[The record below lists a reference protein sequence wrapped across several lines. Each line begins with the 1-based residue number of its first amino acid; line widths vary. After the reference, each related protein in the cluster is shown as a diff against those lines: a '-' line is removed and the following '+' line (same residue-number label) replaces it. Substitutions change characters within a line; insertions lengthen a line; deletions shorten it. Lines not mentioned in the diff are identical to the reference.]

1 MSNLSLT
8 ILGSSAAVPAN
19 GRFPSS
25 HYVVIHNRHF
35 LIDCGEGAQMQLT
48 RFNIPVHKINYI
60 LISHLHGDHYLGLIG
75 LLFSMHLQKRQ
86 AELHLF
92 GPPGLNEIILL
103 QLKYSKSVLNYPL
116 HFHAIDPAERK
127 VIIEDDAIT
136 VETIPL
142 IHKLPCA
149 GFLLKEK
156 PKPRRI
162 DKSRLS
168 KEVLLQHIVQL
179 KAGKDVLNDA
189 GELLFRNDEYTLPPH
204 RSLSY
209 AYCSDT
215 AYNESMIE
223 QLRDVTLLYHEATFM
238 EIDIDKAI
246 ETKHS
251 TARQAALIAR
261 ACNAEQ
267 LVLGHFSARYRDLDL
282 LLAEASVIF
291 PTTSLAVEGETINI
305 NE

>member
-1 MSNLSLT
+1 LSSLSLT

-25 HYVVIHNRHF
+25 HHVVIQNRHF
-35 LIDCGEGAQMQLT
+35 LIDCGEGTQIQLT
-48 RFNIPVHKINYI
+48 RFNIPIQKINYI
-60 LISHLHGDHYLGLIG
+60 LISHLHGDHYLGLMG

-86 AELHLF
+86 AALHLF

-116 HFHAIDPAERK
+116 HFHSFDPTART
-127 VIIEDDAIT
+127 VIMEDSAVT

-156 PKPRRI
+156 TKPRRI

-179 KAGKDVLNDA
+179 KAGHDVMNDS
-189 GELLFRNDEYTLPPH
+189 GELLFKNEEYTLPPH

-223 QLRDVTLLYHEATFM
+223 QLREVNLLYHEATFM
-238 EIDIDKAI
+238 EIDMEKAI

-251 TARQAALIAR
+251 TSRQAALIAR
-261 ACNAEQ
+261 ACQAEQ

-291 PTTSLAVEGETINI
+291 PQTSLAVEGETIHI

>member
-1 MSNLSLT
+1 MSNLNLT

-25 HYVVIHNRHF
+25 HYVVIQNRHF
-35 LIDCGEGAQMQLT
+35 LIDCGEGTQMQLT
-48 RFNIPVHKINYI
+48 RFNIPVQKINYI
-60 LISHLHGDHYLGLIG
+60 LISHLHGDHYLGLMG

-86 AELHLF
+86 ADLHLF

-116 HFHAIDPAERK
+116 HFHAFDPTFRTM
-127 VIIEDDAIT
+127 IMEDAAVT

-156 PKPRRI
+156 AKPRRI

-179 KAGKDVLNDA
+179 KAGKDVLNDD
-189 GELLFRNDEYTLPPH
+189 GELLFKNDEYTLPPH

-223 QLRDVTLLYHEATFM
+223 QLRDVNLLYHEATFM

-251 TARQAALIAR
+251 TSRQAALIAH

-282 LLAEASVIF
+282 LLVEASVIF
-291 PTTSLAVEGETINI
+291 PQTSLAVEGATILV

>member
-1 MSNLSLT
+1 VSSLSLT

-25 HYVVIHNRHF
+25 HHVVIQNRHF
-35 LIDCGEGAQMQLT
+35 LIDCGEGTQMQLT
-48 RFNIPVHKINYI
+48 RFNIPIQKINYI
-60 LISHLHGDHYLGLIG
+60 LISHLHGDHYLGLMG

-116 HFHAIDPAERK
+116 HFHSFDPTART
-127 VIIEDDAIT
+127 VIMEDAAVTI
-136 VETIPL
+136 ETIPL

-149 GFLLKEK
+149 GFLLREK

-168 KEVLLQHIVQL
+168 NEILLQHIVQL
-179 KAGKDVLNDA
+179 KAGHDVMNDA
-189 GELLFRNDEYTLPPH
+189 GELLFKNEEYTLPPH

-223 QLRDVTLLYHEATFM
+223 QLREVNLLYHEATFM

-261 ACNAEQ
+261 ACKAEQ

-291 PTTSLAVEGETINI
+291 PPTTLAVEGATILVH
-305 NE
+305 E

>member
-1 MSNLSLT
+1 LSSLSLT

-60 LISHLHGDHYLGLIG
+60 LISHLHGDHYLGLMG

-127 VIIEDDAIT
+127 VIIEDDAIS

-215 AYNESMIE
+215 AYNESMIG
-223 QLRDVTLLYHEATFM
+223 QLSGVNLLYHEATFM
-238 EIDIDKAI
+238 EADGDKAV

-251 TARQAALIAR
+251 TAKQAALIAQ

>member
-1 MSNLSLT
+1 LSSLSLT

-25 HYVVIHNRHF
+25 HYVVIQNRHI
-35 LIDCGEGAQMQLT
+35 LIDCGEGTQMQLT

-60 LISHLHGDHYLGLIG
+60 LISHLHGDHYLGLMG

-86 AELHLF
+86 ADLHLF

-116 HFHAIDPAERK
+116 HFHAFDPTLRT
-127 VIIEDDAIT
+127 VIMEDTVVT

-179 KAGKDVLNDA
+179 KAGKDVLNDG
-189 GELLFRNDEYTLPPH
+189 GELLFKNDVYTLPPH

-215 AYNESMIE
+215 AYNENMIA
-223 QLRDVTLLYHEATFM
+223 QIKGVNLLYHEATFM
-238 EIDIDKAI
+238 DADADKAI

-251 TARQAALIAR
+251 TAKQAAQIAR

-282 LLAEASVIF
+282 LLAEASAIF
-291 PTTSLAVEGETINI
+291 PQTSLAVEGATILV

>member
-1 MSNLSLT
+1 MSSLSLT

-25 HYVVIHNRHF
+25 HYVAIQNRHF
-35 LIDCGEGAQMQLT
+35 LIDCGEGTQMQLT
-48 RFNIPVHKINYI
+48 RFNIPIQKINYI
-60 LISHLHGDHYLGLIG
+60 LISHLHGDHYLGLMG

-116 HFHAIDPAERK
+116 HFHAFDPTART
-127 VIIEDDAIT
+127 VIMEDAAVT

-156 PKPRRI
+156 TKPRRI

-179 KAGKDVLNDA
+179 KAGHDVMNDS
-189 GELLFRNDEYTLPPH
+189 GELLFKNEEYTLPPH

-223 QLRDVTLLYHEATFM
+223 QLREVNLLYHEATFM
-238 EIDIDKAI
+238 EIDMEKAI

-251 TARQAALIAR
+251 TSRQAALIAR
-261 ACNAEQ
+261 ACQAEQ

-291 PTTSLAVEGETINI
+291 QQTSLAVEGETIQI